1 MGGYRRFWERLL
13 EAAVRRIEY
22 ELTKKRVRRSDVWRA
37 ADAERRDDEQR
48 GSKPRW
54 GE

>member
-22 ELTKKRVRRSDVWRA
+22 ELNKKRVRRSDTG
-37 ADAERRDDEQR
+37 RDDDRR

>member
-22 ELTKKRVRRSDVWRA
+22 ELTKKRTKRRGGS
-37 ADAERRDDEQR
+37 DDEQR

>member
-1 MGGYRRFWERLL
+1 MGGYRRFWGRLL
-13 EAAVRRIEY
+13 DAAVRRIEY
-22 ELTKKRVRRSDVWRA
+22 ELAKKRVRRSDVLRS
-37 ADAERRDDEQR
+37 ADAERSDDEQR

>member
-22 ELTKKRVRRSDVWRA
+22 ELAKKRTKRRGSDG
-37 ADAERRDDEQR
+37 ERS

>member
-22 ELTKKRVRRSDVWRA
+22 ELAKKRTKRRGSDS
-37 ADAERRDDEQR
+37 ERS

>member
-13 EAAVRRIEY
+13 EAVVRRIEY
-22 ELTKKRVRRSDVWRA
+22 ELTKKRVRRS
-37 ADAERRDDEQR
+37 ADAERRDDDRR
-48 GSKPRW
+48 GGKPRW

>member
-1 MGGYRRFWERLL
+1 MGGYRKFWERLL

-22 ELTKKRVRRSDVWRA
+22 ELAKKCNNRRSSS
-37 ADAERRDDEQR
+37 DDERR